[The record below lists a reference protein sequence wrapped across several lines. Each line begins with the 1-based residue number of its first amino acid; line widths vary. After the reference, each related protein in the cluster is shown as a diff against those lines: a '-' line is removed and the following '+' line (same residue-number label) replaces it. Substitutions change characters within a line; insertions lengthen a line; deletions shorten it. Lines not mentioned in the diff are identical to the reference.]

1 MRKEVS
7 TRVRDVRRAR
17 GVVFLLGTALVYA
30 ACGGGEKGA
39 KGGAGDGVIFHAS
52 LPAIPGLDADTGLQ
66 PAGSPVQ
73 LQLTLN
79 AEGESTVDAVGQ
91 ATGSASA
98 PKLVGKPG
106 SGLVEIEGSF
116 SMVGR
121 LVVDVSGLPSYDGP
135 IPGLDD
141 VEIVFQG
148 SETFDPFLLDGS
160 ATAHAA
166 IPSTDLPDIPLPG
179 GLPGSLKLKV
189 GEGSTVDVTF
199 QGSCAAIEGSTAYY
213 TGILSRGGSLV
224 IQPTVELDIP
234 IVGIQSY
241 PLPDMTIPVAVPGED
256 VDLGPQSVQF
266 GSQSSQGEEAMVGSC
281 GGGSGAS
288 GMGGAAGA
296 AGEGGS
302 GSGTGTGGTG
312 GSTGGTGGSTGG
324 TGGSTGGTGGSTGG
338 TGGSTGGTGGTTGG
352 TGGSTGG
359 TGGSTGGTG
368 GSTGGTGGSTGGTG
382 GTTCWEF
389 DQEPND
395 SLTSSTSLGSTTDC
409 DLDQLTRQGTLGD
422 VYDEDWYQ
430 LSAQDDF
437 GCVVNPRLSI
447 STSDDVYVCAYF
459 QCKAGSTVL
468 DCQGSSFKDVTNSQR
483 PGCCDFLADGAIDAS
498 VDCTGTSSDAAD
510 VWLSV
515 SSFGLSNPTAS
526 CQDYTLTFR
535 Y

>member
-324 TGGSTGGTGGSTGG
+324 TGGSTGGTGG
-338 TGGSTGGTGGTTGG
+338 TTGG